1 MLCSLGHVA
10 LFDSSQTWVVEH
22 PQTLFAW
29 EGACIWIPCT
39 YRMPVNNANLNK
51 ILLYQK
57 YEFDNNT
64 KDFTGTVLYNN
75 TEIGSSPSKHGR
87 VTFLGNRNSNCTLEI
102 LEMRES
108 DRGQLGLRMI
118 SGTNKWM
125 EHIYLN
131 ISSKYTCGT
140 LHPGSVCGAQHP
152 GSARGTLHPVSVC
165 GTLHPVSA
173 HGTLHPILAQAKRE
187 VRVLSCML
195 TVKSQTLGPMAEQSA
210 YLTDLSGQVLPMS
223 VPLNLYQSHLQRVA
237 SKPHPLPRTLQP
249 PSYKLRHFGY
259 SPFFTSAP
267 LDAAPGS
274 PLCPLSPHLPLTW
287 FRVLSTLD
295 SPRSLCL

>member
-131 ISSKYTCGT
+131 ISSKCTRDT
-140 LHPGSVCGAQHP
+140 APS
-152 GSARGTLHPVSVC
+152 
-165 GTLHPVSA
+165 
-173 HGTLHPILAQAKRE
+173 E
-187 VRVLSCML
+187 CM
-195 TVKSQTLGPMAEQSA
+195 
-210 YLTDLSGQVLPMS
+210 
-223 VPLNLYQSHLQRVA
+223 R
-237 SKPHPLPRTLQP
+237 
-249 PSYKLRHFGY
+249 
-259 SPFFTSAP
+259 
-267 LDAAPGS
+267 DAAPSECTRDTAPRECMRGTALRECMWGTAPSERTWDTAPNSGTGKERGESTELHAHCEVSNPGTNGRAKYLPNRSKRPGS
-274 PLCPLSPHLPLTW
+274 PNVCPPQSLSVT
-287 FRVLSTLD
+287 STACGQQTPPTTPN
-295 SPRSLCL
+295 SPAPIL